1 MNMFSDF
8 LPGIIS
14 NTFIIIVIAMT
25 TTLTLSSC
33 ANTSPETKS
42 AYFKVMS
49 YNIRLD
55 AESDISRGNGWEGR
69 KDWMM
74 QLIRYHNPQ
83 IFGLQEVMYN
93 QLVFIE
99 EQIEDYSY
107 VGSGRDDGDKAGE
120 FSPIFFD
127 NKLFDALD
135 HGTFWL
141 SETPEVPSKGWDA
154 ALNRIVS
161 WAKLRHKSSKIEFYF
176 FNTHFDHVGIEAR
189 NQSSKLIIEKVN
201 SMRNGMPFILT
212 GDFNVPDTSE
222 PYKLMASAFNDAKE
236 TSLSGHYGPDGS
248 WSTFDVCGTTE
259 PRRRIDFIF
268 TAENITVHEHAIL
281 TDSKYGKYP
290 SDHLPVVATVT
301 LP

>member
-1 MNMFSDF
+1 MYV
-8 LPGIIS
+8 
-14 NTFIIIVIAMT
+14 IVIAVAT
-25 TTLTLSSC
+25 TFILTSC
-33 ANTSPETKS
+33 SNPGDGMKEAN
-42 AYFKVMS
+42 FKVMS

-55 AESDISRGNGWEGR
+55 TDSDIPRGNGWDGR

-74 QLIRYHNPQ
+74 QLLRYHNPQ
-83 IFGLQEVMYN
+83 IFGLQEVLYN
-93 QLVFIE
+93 QLVFID
-99 EQIEDYSY
+99 EQFENFSY

-120 FSPIFFD
+120 FSPIFF
-127 NKLFDALD
+127 NNNLFEALD

-141 SETPEVPSKGWDA
+141 SETPDVPSKGWDA

-161 WAKLRHKSSKIEFYF
+161 WAKLRHKTSKTEFYF
-176 FNTHFDHVGIEAR
+176 FNTHFDHVGVEAR

-201 SMRNGMPFILT
+201 GMRNESPFILT

-222 PYKLMASAFNDAKE
+222 PYKLMAAAFSDAKE
-236 TSLSGHYGPDGS
+236 TSLSGHFGPDGT
-248 WSTFDVCGTTE
+248 WSTFEVCGTTE

-268 TAENITVHEHAIL
+268 TSENVTVHDHAIL